1 MNLTTALIE
10 AKKDA
15 ESGISVFGLYLAIG
29 LDGKPE
35 LNSEGK
41 KVTVFPPTWKECQS
55 KVHTPDEV
63 TARWNYTIGTN
74 TYTST
79 AIAAVM
85 GRISGNRWC
94 IDIDNVELEQP
105 LRDKLAE
112 RPYLLDVYHLY
123 IETTQSG
130 GKHYVWVLD
139 NAIET
144 PRNEK
149 LARAADGSTWL
160 ETRGEGGV
168 IFKDGTP
175 GYTATQGTLR
185 ANYTT
190 ISEDDYQFILNACK
204 SFNEYNPAAVR
215 IVTDTA
221 VQTPTINLDETNADI
236 DNMAQKWMQE
246 HKDLVKLESDPVVA
260 KRAVRYTCKNCL
272 NQPAISGQSGHDN
285 TIRVASHLYHGLALP
300 LELADALLRTYN
312 TYCQP
317 PWSEVELLH
326 KITDARAAVNA
337 TVPRGFFRDKTI
349 INGVSINL
357 NKLGNASADVPGLLS
372 VLKDNPITAHLK
384 WNEQAE
390 RLELD
395 TAVTINIE
403 GVDAVYPKGL
413 YDDNFRTALI
423 YLLQKEYHL
432 HPTDTDLDAAI
443 RLLSRIRTFFPLKD
457 YVESLTWDGV
467 KRLDTLDELLFNA
480 APNAVNRWHY
490 RGIFRCIFARQF
502 LRERRNAYDYASV
515 LKGNQGVGK
524 TETYVRIFSP
534 RGYSWV
540 TTQSVD
546 QLTDSEQ
553 VYYNTRGVVLVLL
566 DEWVTNRAGQEAL
579 KSALSQ
585 TEVTIRPKY
594 GREGLV
600 YTKRFAVAGTTN
612 ENAFLQD
619 ATGGRRF
626 LITEANLPQNGSKA
640 HDILTPEFVDQLWAE
655 AYQDFLDNKDKPDFL
670 RLPRE
675 VEIEAAELAED
686 ATMTDPWEPAI
697 LQYVNTYSGYVTTG
711 MSEDSNTVY
720 VKPKF
725 TYDTFTAAQIYEW
738 AFMRGTDRKNPV
750 SMTRKD
756 ATQIGIILDKTGD
769 FKRGKV
775 YYGNVRTK
783 GFIRTKATTY
793 AIPVSTLP
801 EHQRMELMAT
811 QYKVGHVLAIDN
823 NIVANAEICE
833 NNPFEL

>member
-29 LDGKPE
+29 DDGTPE
-35 LNSEGK
+35 LDSKGK
-41 KVTVFPPTWKECQS
+41 KITVFPPTWEECQS
-55 KVHTPDEV
+55 KVLTADEV
-63 TARWNYTIGTN
+63 AARWYYTKNGTA
-74 TYTST
+74 YSST

-94 IDIDNVELEQP
+94 VDIDRIDLEQP

-112 RPYLLDVYHLY
+112 RPYLLDEEHLY

-139 NAIET
+139 TAIT
-144 PRNEK
+144 APRNKK
-149 LARAADGSTWL
+149 LAQAADGSTWL

-175 GYTATQGTLR
+175 GYKATQGLLR
-185 ANYTT
+185 ANYSP
-190 ISEDDYQFILNACK
+190 ISEDDYQFILDACR
-204 SFNEYNPAAVR
+204 SFDEYNPARAY
-215 IVTDTA
+215 VTTQA
-221 VQTPTINLDETNADI
+221 TQTPTVNLDDTNADV

-246 HKDLVKLESDPVVA
+246 HRDLIRLESDPIVA

-300 LELADALLRTYN
+300 LELADALLRLYN
-312 TYCQP
+312 SYCQP

-326 KITDARAAVNA
+326 KITDARTATNA
-337 TVPRGFFRDKTI
+337 SVPRGFYRDKTI
-349 INGVSINL
+349 VNGVNINL
-357 NKLGNASADVPGLLS
+357 NKQGHASADVPALLS
-372 VLKDNPITAHLK
+372 VLKDNPVTAHLK

-395 TAVTINIE
+395 AAVTINIE
-403 GVDAVYPKGL
+403 GVEAVYPKGP

-423 YLLQKEYHL
+423 YLLQKEYRL

-443 RLLSRIRTFFPLKD
+443 RLISRIRTFFPLRD

-467 KRLDTLDELLFNA
+467 QRLDTLDELLFNA
-480 APNAVNRWHY
+480 VPNAVNRWHY
-490 RGIFRCIFARQF
+490 RGLFRCIFARQF
-502 LRERRNAYDYASV
+502 LRERRNAYDYASL

-540 TTQSVD
+540 TTQTVD
-546 QLTDSEQ
+546 QLTDSES

-566 DEWVTNRAGQEAL
+566 DEWVTDRAGQEAL

-585 TEVTIRPKY
+585 TEVTLRPKY
-594 GREGLV
+594 GREGLI

-612 ENAFLQD
+612 ENAFLRD
-619 ATGGRRF
+619 STGGRRF

-640 HDILTPEFVDQLWAE
+640 HDILTPEFVDQIWAE
-655 AYQDFLDNKDKPDFL
+655 AYKDFLDNKDKPDFL

-675 VEIEAAELAED
+675 VEVEAAELAAD
-686 ATMTDPWEPAI
+686 ATMTDPWEPLI
-697 LQYVNTYSGYVTTG
+697 LQYVNTSSGYTTKG
-711 MSEDSNTVY
+711 ISEDGNTIY
-720 VKPKF
+720 FSPKYQ
-725 TYDTFTAAQIYEW
+725 YDTFTPAQIYEW
-738 AFMRGTDRKNPV
+738 AFVRGTDRKNPAN
-750 SMTRKD
+750 MTKKD
-756 ATQIGIILDKTGD
+756 AIQIGVILDKSGD
-769 FKRGKV
+769 FRRGKV
-775 YYGNVRTK
+775 TYGSIRTR
-783 GFIRTKATTY
+783 GFIRSKSPVY
-793 AIPVSTLP
+793 SLPVSSLP
-801 EHQRMELMAT
+801 EHQRMELLALHD
-811 QYKVGHVLAIDN
+811 KAGHVLSIDEQ
-823 NIVANAEICE
+823 IMRSATICE
-833 NNPFEL
+833 NNPFEI